1 MANAFLNDRLKQYL
15 AAEKAILVGG
25 QSYRIGN
32 RTLTRAD
39 LNEIRSEIRALVNAG
54 ATVDETTGGRPRRRA
69 RIIPND

>member
-54 ATVDETTGGRPRRRA
+54 ATVDETASGRPRRRA